1 MADVAAPVAAPAQ
14 PAAHGEDSD
23 SGKRLSADQLPQKR
37 LSAGSAMSTP
47 QAQPSGRALT
57 GRLPSLRAWSRSY
70 PRKPRRGGA

>member
-47 QAQPSGRALT
+47 QAQPSGRALDAAFT
-57 GRLPSLRAWSRSY
+57 LPGLNSSSA
-70 PRKPRRGGA
+70 AMA